1 MTTAA
6 LVVEERSS
14 VEFDDLAEE
23 CWPALI
29 KNGVHHGGD
38 LELIMIRYIVEIT
51 LFRYGEIK
59 HAKHFLA
66 KT

>member
-1 MTTAA
+1 
-6 LVVEERSS
+6 
-14 VEFDDLAEE
+14 
-23 CWPALI
+23 LI